1 MPERHRMA
9 VMAAGAKA
17 ARVPVYARAGLALGQ
32 RVAGPAIVT
41 QMDSTTVV
49 LEGQIVEAGA
59 FGVLRI
65 AEAGA

>member
-1 MPERHRMA
+1 M
-9 VMAAGAKA
+9 
-17 ARVPVYARAGLALGQ
+17 GQ